1 MADGMSG
8 PMIQGRVI
16 AIHGVLIRARLPV
29 ARIADMCV
37 LRDPRGG
44 RQLQAQVVALEG
56 EDALLSPIG
65 GVHGLSVHTQVVAT
79 GQPPQLDVGDHLL
92 GTVVDPLGQRLDREQ
107 QGSIDPSHRRCR
119 LHPVYAP
126 PVPPMQRRCVSGAL
140 ITGIRAIDG
149 LLTMAHG
156 QRIGLLGSAGVG
168 KSSLMTSLIAQ
179 ADADVVILGLVGE
192 RGREVR
198 ELIEE
203 RLDPQLRKRLV
214 AVVATSDRAAA
225 ERAMAADTAT
235 CIAEY
240 FRDRGLRVL
249 LLIDS
254 LTRYARALRELG
266 LAAGEPPARR
276 GYPPSFFAALPR
288 LLERAGCGQGEG
300 SITGIY
306 TILTE
311 GDITQDP
318 VAEEAISILDGHIVL
333 SDILARRNHFPA
345 IDILHSRSRLM
356 PVVVNTEHA
365 LAADAVRDALARLDE
380 SELLRQVGEYRQGVD
395 PLTDRAVARADE
407 ILAFLRQE
415 ASHSEALDSTV
426 ARMKALLA

>member
-1 MADGMSG
+1 MADST
-8 PMIQGRVI
+8 PITATQGRVI
-16 AIHGVLIRARLPV
+16 AIHGVLVRARLPV
-29 ARIADMCV
+29 ARIADMCL

-56 EDALLSPIG
+56 EDALLSPMG
-65 GVHGLSVHTQVVAT
+65 DVHGLSVHTQVTAT
-79 GQPPQLDVGDHLL
+79 GQPPHLDVGEHLL
-92 GTVVDPLGQRLDREQ
+92 GTVIDPFGQRLDRERQ
-107 QGSIDPSHRRCR
+107 DDVAHSRGPVHRC
-119 LHPVYAP
+119 PIYAP
-126 PVPPMQRRCVSGAL
+126 PLGPMQRQCVSSPM

-156 QRIGLLGSAGVG
+156 QRVGLLGSAGVG
-168 KSSLMTSLIAQ
+168 KSSLMISLIAQ
-179 ADADVVILGLVGE
+179 ADVDVVVLGLVGE

-203 RLDPQLRKRLV
+203 RLDSQLRKRLV

-235 CIAEY
+235 CIAEH
-240 FRDRGLRVL
+240 FRDQGLRVL

-266 LAAGEPPARR
+266 LAGGEPPARR

-288 LLERAGCGQGEG
+288 LLERAGCGQGAG
-300 SITGIY
+300 SITGVY

-311 GDITQDP
+311 GDISQDP

-333 SDILARRNHFPA
+333 SESLARRNHFPA
-345 IDILHSRSRLM
+345 IDLLRSRSRLM
-356 PVVVNTEHA
+356 SVVTSARHA
-365 LAADAVRDALARLDE
+365 LAADAIRDALARLEE
-380 SELLRQVGEYRQGVD
+380 SELLRQVGEYRKGVD
-395 PLTDRAVARADE
+395 PVCHLPKR
-407 ILAFLRQE
+407 
-415 ASHSEALDSTV
+415 
-426 ARMKALLA
+426 